1 LKSIIEKIK
10 TRILNGGEI
19 TFEESKQLITLDL
32 EDKSTLELLFD
43 AANEIRK
50 KFCGDD
56 FDLCTIMNAKS
67 GRCSE
72 NCKYCAQSA
81 HFSTGAEVYPLVNSS
96 QALEMAKGIEKD
108 GAHRFSL
115 VTSGRGIA
123 SESELHALIAIY
135 EELREKTSL
144 NLCASHGII
153 SYEEALALKE
163 AGVSTYHHNLES
175 SANFYPEICTSHTF
189 QDRVDT
195 IKNAQKAGLRV
206 CSGGI
211 FGLGESQLDRIEM
224 AFSLKELEVDSIPLN
239 ILTPIPGTPLENNE
253 ALDPLE
259 ILKTIAIYRFINPK
273 ISIRYA
279 GGRSLLREYA
289 KKGLSAGINSALTG
303 NYLTTTGSTIE
314 SDKKMAR
321 EAGFEIR

>member
-1 LKSIIEKIK
+1 MKNFIEKIK

-19 TFEESKQLITLDL
+19 TVDEAKQLIALDIA
-32 EDKSTLELLFD
+32 DIDTLETLFE
-43 AANEIRK
+43 AANTLRK
-50 KFCGDD
+50 TFCGND

-81 HFSTGAEVYPLVNSS
+81 HFSTGVETYPLVNSEK
-96 QALEMAKGIEKD
+96 ALEMAKSVEKD

-115 VTSGRGIA
+115 VTSGRGI
-123 SESELHALIAIY
+123 SSSSELKALTDIY
-135 EELREKTSL
+135 EHLQANSSL
-144 NLCASHGII
+144 KLCASHGII
-153 SYEEALALKE
+153 SYEQALALKE
-163 AGVSTYHHNLES
+163 SGVSTYHHNLES
-175 SANFYPEICTSHTF
+175 SANFYSEICTSHTF

-195 IKNAQKAGLRV
+195 IKNVQKAGLRV

-211 FGLGESQLDRIEM
+211 FGLGESQFDRIDM
-224 AFSLKELEVDSIPLN
+224 AFTLKALNVDSIPLN

-253 ALDPLE
+253 ALNPLE
-259 ILKTIAIYRFINPK
+259 VLKTIAIYRFINPK
-273 ISIRYA
+273 VSIRYA
-279 GGRSLLREYA
+279 GGRSLLGEFA

-314 SDKKMAR
+314 SDKEMAK
-321 EAGFEIR
+321 EAGFEIK

>member
-1 LKSIIEKIK
+1 MKSIIEKIK